1 MHKHLY
7 LSPAVVVMFYELDW
21 DDSQWKEKQT
31 ECASKLE
38 KVRYSVF
45 FAVYIG
51 FISGRSLNEI
61 HNREEKSLRHVAIV
75 AKFFDDK

>member
-45 FAVYIG
+45 LLHIKPSFQAG
-51 FISGRSLNEI
+51 P
-61 HNREEKSLRHVAIV
+61 
-75 AKFFDDK
+75 

>member
-45 FAVYIG
+45 LLYIQG
-51 FISGRSLNEI
+51 PKLTF
-61 HNREEKSLRHVAIV
+61 
-75 AKFFDDK
+75 